1 MNYVL
6 TDEALRSLVDGKLS
20 CEMNPDPEGSRGF
33 LVSYD
38 SVSFSPASG
47 RVVFSWNLIPV
58 MEVIVPKLD
67 PDSTVTVSGL
77 MGKIPVVVG

>member
-20 CEMNPDPEGSRGF
+20 CEMNKDGGRGF

-47 RVVFSWNLIPV
+47 RVVFSWNLIPI